1 MVLLEGTNLNL
12 PYPTKKLRPKRFGP
26 FRVIKVVSPYVYK
39 LDLPPQ
45 WKIHNVFHASLLTP
59 YSETAEHGRNHTEPP
74 PDLVDDYQEYE
85 VEEILGSRRRYK
97 KLQYLLKW
105 KGYSAAHNTWE
116 PVENVNSPEL
126 IREFHEA
133 NPEAVRTLEVKE
145 DINPTLQSQP
155 SSSPSPMDFSP
166 IRDFILDLDLASVD
180 IPNDVYA
187 TLLLTGLTP
196 EDFQP
201 ERLNID
207 NEYAA
212 SPSPLP
218 VPDPST
224 RPLAPVPI
232 LWAPQPARPSTYGE
246 WSPKPDDDDYSS
258 PVAPPNSEEEPP
270 SLALDFFHRVDEWRT
285 QSAPLLE
292 TAGQEVP
299 PVPSPSSCSEP
310 FDASERPF
318 TRVNT
323 PASDSD
329 GH

>member
-1 MVLLEGTNLNL
+1 
-12 PYPTKKLRPKRFGP
+12 
-26 FRVIKVVSPYVYK
+26 VISPYVYK

-74 PDLVDDYQEYE
+74 PDLVNNHQEYE
-85 VEEILGSRRRYK
+85 VEEILGSRRRYR

-126 IREFHEA
+126 IQEFHEA
-133 NPEAVRTLEVKE
+133 NPEAVRTLEVEE
-145 DINPTLQSQP
+145 DINPPLYSQP
-155 SSSPSPMDFSP
+155 SPFPSSMDFSP
-166 IRDFILDLDLASVD
+166 IRDFILDLDTASLEIPDD
-180 IPNDVYA
+180 IYA
-187 TLLLTGLTP
+187 ALLLTGLAP

-201 ERLNID
+201 EHLDVD
-207 NEYAA
+207 NEYAT

-232 LWAPQPARPSTYGE
+232 LWAPQPTRPATYGK
-246 WSPKPDDDDYSS
+246 WSPEPSDNDHPS
-258 PVAPPNSEEEPP
+258 PVAPPSSEEEPP
-270 SLALDFFHRVDEWRT
+270 SLALDDFHRVDEWRT

-292 TAGQEVP
+292 AAGQEVSSF
-299 PVPSPSSCSEP
+299 PSPSSRSELL
-310 FDASERPF
+310 DSSERPF

-323 PASDSD
+323 PVSRS
-329 GH
+329 GHRGVVSGLSRAD